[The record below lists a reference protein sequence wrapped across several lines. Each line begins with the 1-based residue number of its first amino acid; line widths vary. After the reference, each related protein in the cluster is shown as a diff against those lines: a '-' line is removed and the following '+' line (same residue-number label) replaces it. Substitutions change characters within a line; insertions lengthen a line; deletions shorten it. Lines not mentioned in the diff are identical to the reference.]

1 MDIRVLK
8 YFLAVAR
15 EQSFS
20 VAAERLF
27 LSQPTLSRQ
36 IKELED
42 KLGTQLLIRSSKG
55 VTLTE
60 EGMILRARAE
70 EIAALLDKAEREVRK
85 HGEQISGTVYIG
97 AGETYAVKLIAD
109 TANRLNAAYP
119 DIRYS
124 IYSADAGDVLEKLD
138 RGLLDFGIV
147 FQNVDTSKY
156 NTIPLP
162 LKDTFGVLMRKDAP
176 LAQKESITLSDL
188 RGQPLIIPR
197 QPNHS
202 SMFLDILGIDEES
215 VRITAQYNLLYNGSV
230 MASEG
235 MGYCICIDRLI
246 NMTGD
251 SNMCFRPFSPAIEES
266 SSFVWK
272 KNAVFSRAAEKYLLE
287 FIENMQAQQ
296 NAIPQ

>member
-42 KLGTQLLIRSSKG
+42 ELGTQLFIRSSKG

-60 EGMILRARAE
+60 EGMILRARAD
-70 EIAALLDKAEREVRK
+70 EIVALMDKTEQEVRK
-85 HGEQISGTVYIG
+85 SGEQISGMVYIG

-109 TANRLNAAYP
+109 TAKKLNVDHP
-119 DIRYS
+119 DIQYS
-124 IYSADAGDVLEKLD
+124 IYSGDANDVLEKLD

-156 NTIPLP
+156 NSIPLP
-162 LKDTFGVLMRKDAP
+162 LKDTFGVLMRKDSP
-176 LAQKESITLSDL
+176 LAKKKTVSLSDL
-188 RGQPLIIPR
+188 RGQSLIIPR
-197 QPNHS
+197 QPNHN

-215 VRITAQYNLLYNGSV
+215 VQIAAQYNLLYNGSV

-246 NMTGD
+246 NVTGD
-251 SNMCFRPFSPAIEES
+251 SNMCFKPFDPPIEAG
-266 SSFVWK
+266 SSFIWK
-272 KNAVFSRAAEKYLLE
+272 RNAVFSRAAERYLLE
-287 FIENMQAQQ
+287 FIENMKS
-296 NAIPQ
+296 

>member
-42 KLGTQLLIRSSKG
+42 ELGTQLFIRSSKG

-60 EGMILRARAE
+60 EGMILRARAD
-70 EIAALLDKAEREVRK
+70 EIVALMDKTEQEVRK
-85 HGEQISGTVYIG
+85 SGEQISGMVYIG

-109 TANRLNAAYP
+109 TAKKLNVDHP
-119 DIRYS
+119 DIQYS
-124 IYSADAGDVLEKLD
+124 IYSGDASDVLEKLD

-156 NTIPLP
+156 NSIPLP
-162 LKDTFGVLMRKDAP
+162 LKDTFGVLMRKDSP
-176 LAQKESITLSDL
+176 LAKKKTVSLSDL
-188 RGQPLIIPR
+188 RGQSLIIPR
-197 QPNHS
+197 QPNHN
-202 SMFLDILGIDEES
+202 SMFLDIPGIDEES
-215 VRITAQYNLLYNGSV
+215 VQIAAQYNLLYNGSV

-246 NMTGD
+246 NVTGD
-251 SNMCFRPFSPAIEES
+251 SNMCFKPFDPPIEAG
-266 SSFVWK
+266 SSFIWK
-272 KNAVFSRAAEKYLLE
+272 RNAVFSRAAERYLLE
-287 FIENMQAQQ
+287 FIENMKS
-296 NAIPQ
+296 

>member
-42 KLGTQLLIRSSKG
+42 ELGTQLFIRSSKG

-60 EGMILRARAE
+60 EGMILRARAD
-70 EIAALLDKAEREVRK
+70 EIVALMDKTEQEVRK
-85 HGEQISGTVYIG
+85 SGEQISGMVYIG

-109 TANRLNAAYP
+109 TAKKLNVDHP
-119 DIRYS
+119 DIQYS
-124 IYSADAGDVLEKLD
+124 IYSGDASDVLEKLD

-156 NTIPLP
+156 NSIPLP
-162 LKDTFGVLMRKDAP
+162 LKDTFGVLMRKDSP
-176 LAQKESITLSDL
+176 LAKKKTVSLSDL
-188 RGQPLIIPR
+188 RGQSLIIPR
-197 QPNHS
+197 QPNHN
-202 SMFLDILGIDEES
+202 SMFLDIPGIDEES
-215 VRITAQYNLLYNGSV
+215 VQIAAQYNLLYNGSV

-235 MGYCICIDRLI
+235 MGYCMCIDRLI
-246 NMTGD
+246 NVTGD
-251 SNMCFRPFSPAIEES
+251 SNMCFKPFDPPIEAG
-266 SSFVWK
+266 SSFIWK
-272 KNAVFSRAAEKYLLE
+272 RNAVFSRAAERYLLE
-287 FIENMQAQQ
+287 FIENMKS
-296 NAIPQ
+296 

>member
-42 KLGTQLLIRSSKG
+42 ELGTQLFIRSSKG

-60 EGMILRARAE
+60 EGMILRARAD
-70 EIAALLDKAEREVRK
+70 EIVALMDKTEQEVRK
-85 HGEQISGTVYIG
+85 SGEQISGMVYIG

-109 TANRLNAAYP
+109 TAKKLNVDHP
-119 DIRYS
+119 DIQYS
-124 IYSADAGDVLEKLD
+124 IYSGDASDVLEKLD

-156 NTIPLP
+156 NSIPLP
-162 LKDTFGVLMRKDAP
+162 LKDTFGVLMRKDSP
-176 LAQKESITLSDL
+176 LAKKKTVSLSDL
-188 RGQPLIIPR
+188 RGQSLIIPR
-197 QPNHS
+197 QPNHN

-215 VRITAQYNLLYNGSV
+215 VQIAAQYNLLYNGSV

-246 NMTGD
+246 NVTGD
-251 SNMCFRPFSPAIEES
+251 SNMCFKPFDPPIEAG
-266 SSFVWK
+266 SSFIWK
-272 KNAVFSRAAEKYLLE
+272 RNAVFSRAAERYLLE
-287 FIENMQAQQ
+287 FIENMKS
-296 NAIPQ
+296 